1 MLVPTNNLK
10 FFMKVSS
17 DGNTPIHKMRMSG
30 GYSEDYVLKQLWVSD
45 GKSEAPEPDEW
56 RNIEIE

>member
-1 MLVPTNNLK
+1 
-10 FFMKVSS
+10 MKVSS